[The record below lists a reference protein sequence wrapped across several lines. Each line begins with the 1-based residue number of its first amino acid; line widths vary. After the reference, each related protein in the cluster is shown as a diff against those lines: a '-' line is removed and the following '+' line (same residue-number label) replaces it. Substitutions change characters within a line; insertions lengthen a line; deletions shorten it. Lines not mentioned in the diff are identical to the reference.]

1 LTESLISKSRGVGM
15 KEDMLEVLIYLFEN
29 YIIDGGSFEPGQE
42 ELAKELVGAGFPGD
56 EVDKA
61 FVWLE
66 GLLDVCE
73 RDPSKVVWQP
83 QADSSIRFYT
93 QDESARLKSGGQSLL
108 ARLVSADLLDQ
119 LSRET
124 VIDRVM
130 ALDSED
136 VTLDHIKWVV
146 LMVLSNQP
154 GFAEIA
160 EWAEIVVSEDSLAAI
175 H

>member
-1 LTESLISKSRGVGM
+1 M

-29 YIIDGGSFEPGQE
+29 YVIDGGTFEPGQD
-42 ELAKELVGAGFPGD
+42 ELARELAGAGFDGA
-56 EVDKA
+56 EIDKA

-66 GLLDVCE
+66 DLLCISDQHAGSLQQQ
-73 RDPSKVVWQP
+73 PS
-83 QADSSIRFYT
+83 SSAMRFYT
-93 QDESARLKSGGQSLL
+93 DEESDRLQLAGQSLL
-108 ARLVSADLLDQ
+108 IKLVEAGVLDQ
-119 LSRET
+119 FSREM

-136 VTLDHIKWVV
+136 VNIDHIKWVV

-154 GFAEIA
+154 GFEDIA
-160 EWAEIVVSEDSLAAI
+160 EWAEVVVTDDLLPTF

>member
-1 LTESLISKSRGVGM
+1 M

-29 YIIDGGSFEPGQE
+29 YIIDGDSFEPGQD
-42 ELAKELVGAGFPGD
+42 ELAKELVSAGLPDD
-56 EVDKA
+56 EVGKA

-66 GLLDVCE
+66 GLLDFCE
-73 RDPSKVVWQP
+73 RDQSEVIWQL
-83 QADSSIRFYT
+83 QATSSIRFYT
-93 QDESARLKSGGQSLL
+93 AAEAARLKSEGQSLL
-108 ARLVSADLLDQ
+108 IRLVNAGLLDQ

-130 ALDSED
+130 ALESTE
-136 VTLDHIKWVV
+136 VTYDHIKWVV
-146 LMVLSNQP
+146 LMVLSNRP

-160 EWAEIVVSEDSLAAI
+160 EWAEMVVSEELLPAI

>member
-1 LTESLISKSRGVGM
+1 M

-29 YIIDGGSFEPGQE
+29 YIIDGDSFEPGQD
-42 ELAKELVGAGFPGD
+42 ELAKELVSAGFPGG

-73 RDPSKVVWQP
+73 RDPGQVSWQP
-83 QADSSIRFYT
+83 QAASSIRFYT
-93 QDESARLKSGGQSLL
+93 QAESARLKSAGQSLL
-108 ARLVSADLLDQ
+108 ARLVGAGLLDQ
-119 LSRET
+119 LSREA

-130 ALDSED
+130 ALDSND
-136 VTLDHIKWVV
+136 VTFDHIRWVV
-146 LMVLSNQP
+146 LVVLSNQP
-154 GFAEIA
+154 GFSEIA
-160 EWAEIVVSEDSLAAI
+160 EWAEIIVSEDLQPAI